1 MKWFCWLSVGT
12 LEEGIVGDER
22 GLERRVAEPR
32 KSTAWA
38 CRAAVKF
45 QESCLSFSS
54 NSAMRQSRY
63 AICQLYSTAHVI
75 THHSV
80 WLSPR
85 CVRNT
90 QCGQWAKEQ
99 TKERLDSTSQLISQL
114 LHYCCCQTKHNSSLA
129 LSHTH
134 TTLQMCMCVL
144 VCLCSNN
151 CVGCLLP
158 VFVVYLC
165 CNFILKHKGGH
176 SWLGLMWISQRL
188 DDESIMWCNSL
199 TRRLTA

>member
-22 GLERRVAEPR
+22 GLERRVAGPR

-45 QESCLSFSS
+45 QESCLNFSS

-99 TKERLDSTSQLISQL
+99 TKERHDSTSQLISQL

-134 TTLQMCMCVL
+134 NPSDVH
-144 VCLCSNN
+144 VCIGVSAVITVWAVCCQS
-151 CVGCLLP
+151 LL
-158 VFVVYLC
+158 
-165 CNFILKHKGGH
+165 FISVATSFWSTKVDTVD
-176 SWLGLMWISQRL
+176 W
-188 DDESIMWCNSL
+188 
-199 TRRLTA
+199 A